1 MTPLE
6 IKNLTTKEM
15 IKLRENLNTEIAFR
29 EDVSEDIIR
38 RTQIREAKQDNGIRN
53 YPEGA
58 LAYSITR
65 NP

>member
-15 IKLRENLNTEIAFR
+15 IELRENLNTEIAFR

-65 NP
+65 HP

>member
-15 IKLRENLNTEIAFR
+15 IELRENLNTEIAFR